1 MVNYQNGKIY
11 KIECN
16 QTGKIYVGSTTKKTL
31 AMRLAHHKCIY
42 KKYLECNDN
51 QYVSSFKVLENNNY
65 NIILLES
72 CPCKNRDELLARE
85 RYYIESID
93 CINMKK
99 PLRTKAEYY
108 QDNKDDLLEKQK
120 LYATN
125 HKDDKKE
132 YDIKYRAIKKDK
144 LQTKNICECGGSYTT
159 LHKTTHEKT
168 KKHLNYIANN
178 NIDE

>member
-93 CINMKK
+93 CINMNK
-99 PLRTKAEYY
+99 P
-108 QDNKDDLLEKQK
+108 
-120 LYATN
+120 
-125 HKDDKKE
+125 
-132 YDIKYRAIKKDK
+132 
-144 LQTKNICECGGSYTT
+144 
-159 LHKTTHEKT
+159 
-168 KKHLNYIANN
+168 
-178 NIDE
+178 